1 MPHPLLVSAPLRCPS
16 HPSLVLSLATPSH
29 VWPIS
34 WHLSMI
40 FLHLSTAVRHLCARY
55 PPHPVTCRCAV
66 HLWPRYSASTSE
78 YCIDKTGAESVQ
90 LYSCRGRGPFV
101 VVYDPVQGS
110 GPEPRTNSCSH
121 TRAYAGPGAR
131 SQHDRNEKPPDH
143 INCGQTVLA
152 IDFKQLGG
160 HEEQWRLLAVAVVKR
175 KL

>member
-16 HPSLVLSLATPSH
+16 HPSLVLSLAPPSH

-40 FLHLSTAVRHLCARY
+40 FLDLSMIFLDLSTILRHLSTAVRHLCARY

-90 LYSCRGRGPFV
+90 LYSCRSRGPFV

-143 INCGQTVLA
+143 INCGQA
-152 IDFKQLGG
+152 
-160 HEEQWRLLAVAVVKR
+160 ASN
-175 KL
+175 KLVGRP